1 MVLSNDLLAEF
12 AKITNDRERDKG
24 KEAVLYGTI
33 VEDGGVF
40 YVKIDG
46 SDLITPISSTANVK
60 NGERVTVMLKNHT
73 AIVTGNLTS
82 PSASIVDIG
91 DISDA
96 AGKIIV
102 GFEVR
107 LSEVEGSIGSNTER
121 ITISESTIRQL
132 VDSIATIV
140 TDSNGNSMMT
150 QTSTGWT
157 FNMSAIE
164 DTLNKAVNG
173 LGEVS
178 ENVDNVS
185 DALSKLESL
194 ANDITQK
201 TAYIAMTTD
210 ENGDP
215 CLELGKSDNPFKVR
229 ITNNTIDFMDGTTK
243 IAYASNESFLMERAV
258 VKNEFMIGEGSG
270 FVWKK
275 RGNGNMGL
283 RWVGGN

>member
-1 MVLSNDLLAEF
+1 MILSNDLLAEF

-46 SDLITPISSTANVK
+46 SDLITPISSTTNVK

-82 PSASIVDIG
+82 PSASIVDI
-91 DISDA
+91 SDA
-96 AGKIIV
+96 AGKIV

-121 ITISESTIRQL
+121 ITVSESTIRQL

-173 LGEVS
+173 LDEVS

-201 TAYIAMTTD
+201 TAYITMTTD

-283 RWVGGN
+283 RWVGDN

>member
-46 SDLITPISSTANVK
+46 SDLITPISSTTNVK

-96 AGKIIV
+96 AGKIV

-107 LSEVEGSIGSNTER
+107 LSDVEGTIGSNTER
-121 ITISESTIRQL
+121 ITVSESTIRQL

-173 LGEVS
+173 LDEVS

-201 TAYIAMTTD
+201 TAYITMTTD

>member
-1 MVLSNDLLAEF
+1 MVLSNDLLSEF
-12 AKITNDRERDKG
+12 AKITNDRQRDRG
-24 KEAVLYGTI
+24 KEAVLYGTV

-40 YVKIDG
+40 YVKVDG
-46 SDLITPISSTANVK
+46 SDYITPISSTTNIKA
-60 NGERVTVMLKNHT
+60 GERVTVMLKNHT
-73 AIVTGNLTS
+73 AVVTGNLSS

-96 AGKIIV
+96 AGKIV

-107 LSEVEGSIGSNTER
+107 LSDVEGSIGSNTER
-121 ITISESTIRQL
+121 ITVSESTIRQL
-132 VDSIATIV
+132 VDSIATVV
-140 TDSNGNSMMT
+140 TDANGNSMMT

-164 DTLNKAVNG
+164 DTLNKTVNG
-173 LGEVS
+173 LDEVS
-178 ENVDNVS
+178 EGVSGVS
-185 DALSKLESL
+185 DAVSKLESL
-194 ANDITQK
+194 ANDLAQK
-201 TAYIAMTTD
+201 TAYITMTTD

-229 ITNNTIDFMDGTTK
+229 ITNHTIDFMDGTTK

-283 RWVGGN
+283 RWVGDN

>member
-96 AGKIIV
+96 AGKIV

-201 TAYIAMTTD
+201 TAYITMTTD

-283 RWVGGN
+283 RWVGDN

>member
-46 SDLITPISSTANVK
+46 SDRITPISSTTNVK

-96 AGKIIV
+96 AGKIV

-107 LSEVEGSIGSNTER
+107 LSDVEGSIGSNTER
-121 ITISESTIRQL
+121 ITVSESTIRQL

-173 LGEVS
+173 LDEVS
-178 ENVDNVS
+178 EGVSGVS
-185 DALSKLESL
+185 DAVSKLESL
-194 ANDITQK
+194 ADDLAQK
-201 TAYIAMTTD
+201 TAYITMTTD

-283 RWVGGN
+283 RWVGDN

>member
-1 MVLSNDLLAEF
+1 MILSNDLLAEF

-46 SDLITPISSTANVK
+46 SDLITPISSTTNVK

-96 AGKIIV
+96 AGKIV

-121 ITISESTIRQL
+121 ITVSESTIRQL

-173 LGEVS
+173 LDEVS

-201 TAYIAMTTD
+201 TAYITMTTD

-258 VKNEFMIGEGSG
+258 VKNELMIGEGSS

>member
-1 MVLSNDLLAEF
+1 MVLSNDLLVEF

-46 SDLITPISSTANVK
+46 SDLITPISSTTNVK

-96 AGKIIV
+96 AGKIV

-173 LGEVS
+173 LDEVS
-178 ENVDNVS
+178 ENVDGVS

-201 TAYIAMTTD
+201 TAYITMTTD

-283 RWVGGN
+283 RWVGDN

>member
-46 SDLITPISSTANVK
+46 SDLITPISSTTNVK

-73 AIVTGNLTS
+73 AVVTGNLTS

-96 AGKIIV
+96 AGKIV
-102 GFEVR
+102 DFEVR
-107 LSEVEGSIGSNTER
+107 LSDVEGSIGSNTER

-132 VDSIATIV
+132 VNSIATIV
-140 TDSNGNSMMT
+140 TDSNGSSMMT
-150 QTSTGWT
+150 QTPTGWT
-157 FNMSAIE
+157 FNISAIE

-173 LGEVS
+173 LDGVS
-178 ENVDNVS
+178 ENVDGIS

-194 ANDITQK
+194 INDITKK

-229 ITNNTIDFMDGTTK
+229 ITSNSIDFINGTTK
-243 IAYASNESFLMERAV
+243 IAYASNESFLMERAA

-283 RWVGGN
+283 RWVGDN

>member
-1 MVLSNDLLAEF
+1 MILSNDLLAEF

-46 SDLITPISSTANVK
+46 SDLITPISSTTNVK

-96 AGKIIV
+96 AGKIV

-121 ITISESTIRQL
+121 ITVSESTIRQL

-173 LGEVS
+173 LDEVS

-201 TAYIAMTTD
+201 TAYITMTTD

-258 VKNEFMIGEGSG
+258 VKNELMIGEGSG

-283 RWVGGN
+283 RWVGDN

>member
-46 SDLITPISSTANVK
+46 SDLITPISSTTNVK

-96 AGKIIV
+96 AGKIV

-173 LGEVS
+173 LDEVS
-178 ENVDNVS
+178 ENVDGVS

-201 TAYIAMTTD
+201 TAYITMTTD

>member
-46 SDLITPISSTANVK
+46 SDLITPISSTTNVK

-73 AIVTGNLTS
+73 AVVTGNLTS

-96 AGKIIV
+96 AGKIV
-102 GFEVR
+102 DFEVR
-107 LSEVEGSIGSNTER
+107 LSDVEGSIGSNTER

-132 VDSIATIV
+132 VNSIATIV

-150 QTSTGWT
+150 QTPTGWT
-157 FNMSAIE
+157 FNISAIE

-173 LGEVS
+173 LDGVS
-178 ENVDNVS
+178 ENVDGISN
-185 DALSKLESL
+185 ALSKLESL
-194 ANDITQK
+194 INDITQK
-201 TAYIAMTTD
+201 TAYITMTTD

-215 CLELGKSDNPFKVR
+215 CLELGKSDNPFRVR
-229 ITNNTIDFMDGTTK
+229 IRNNSIDFMNGTTK
-243 IAYASNESFLMERAV
+243 IAYASNESFLMERAA

-283 RWVGGN
+283 RWVGDN

>member
-1 MVLSNDLLAEF
+1 MVLSNDLLSEF
-12 AKITNDRERDKG
+12 AKITNDRQRDRG

-33 VEDGGVF
+33 IEDGGVF
-40 YVKIDG
+40 YVKVDG
-46 SDLITPISSTANVK
+46 SDHITPISSTTNIKA
-60 NGERVTVMLKNHT
+60 GERVTVMLKNHT
-73 AIVTGNLTS
+73 AVVTGNLSS

-96 AGKIIV
+96 AGKIV

-107 LSEVEGSIGSNTER
+107 LSDVEGSIGSNTER
-121 ITISESTIRQL
+121 ITVSESTIRQL
-132 VDSIATIV
+132 VDSIATVV
-140 TDSNGNSMMT
+140 TDANGNSMMT

-164 DTLNKAVNG
+164 DTLNKTVNG
-173 LGEVS
+173 LDEVS
-178 ENVDNVS
+178 EGVSDVS
-185 DALSKLESL
+185 DAVSKLESL
-194 ANDITQK
+194 ANDLAQK
-201 TAYIAMTTD
+201 TAYITMTTD

-229 ITNNTIDFMDGTTK
+229 ITNHTIDFMDGTTK

-283 RWVGGN
+283 RWVGDS

>member
-1 MVLSNDLLAEF
+1 MILSNDLLAEF

-46 SDLITPISSTANVK
+46 SDLITPISSTTNVK

-96 AGKIIV
+96 AGKIV

-121 ITISESTIRQL
+121 ITVSESTIRQL

-173 LGEVS
+173 LDEVS

-201 TAYIAMTTD
+201 TAYITMTTD

-258 VKNEFMIGEGSG
+258 VKNELMIGEGSG

>member
-1 MVLSNDLLAEF
+1 MVLSNDLLSEF
-12 AKITNDRERDKG
+12 AKITNDRQNDKG
-24 KEAVLYGTI
+24 KETVLYGTI

-46 SDLITPISSTANVK
+46 SDYISPISSTTNMKA
-60 NGERVTVMLKNHT
+60 GERVTVMIKNHT
-73 AIVTGNLTS
+73 AVVTGNLSS
-82 PSASIVDIG
+82 PSATIVDIG

-96 AGKIIV
+96 AGKIV

-107 LSEVEGSIGSNTER
+107 LSDVEGSIGSNTER
-121 ITISESTIRQL
+121 ITVSESTIRQL

-140 TDSNGNSMMT
+140 TDANGNSMMT

-173 LGEVS
+173 LDEVS
-178 ENVDNVS
+178 EGVSGVS
-185 DALSKLESL
+185 DAVSKLESL
-194 ANDITQK
+194 ANDLAQK
-201 TAYIAMTTD
+201 TAYITMTTD

-215 CLELGKSDNPFKVR
+215 CIELGKEDNPFKVR
-229 ITNNTIDFMDGTTK
+229 ITNHTIDFMDGTTK
-243 IAYASNESFLMERAV
+243 IAYVSNESFLIERAV
-258 VKNEFMIGEGSG
+258 IKNELMIGEGSG
-270 FVWKK
+270 YVWKK

-283 RWVGGN
+283 RWVGDN